1 MATEIRGHN
10 VKVRLQCVSDRVPA
24 AAVVAATVDKDQRRR
39 RIITPVGI
47 MQPQALGFVENGL
60 PDRPMT

>member
-10 VKVRLQCVSDRVPA
+10 VKVRPQCASDLVPA
-24 AAVVAATVDKDQRRR
+24 VAVIAAAVDKDQRWR

-47 MQPQALGFVENGL
+47 MQPQALGFLEMVCRIG
-60 PDRPMT
+60 R

>member
-10 VKVRLQCVSDRVPA
+10 VKVRSQCASDLVPA
-24 AAVVAATVDKDQRRR
+24 AAVIAAAVDKDQRRR

-47 MQPQALGFVENGL
+47 MQPQALGFVEMVWRI
-60 PDRPMT
+60 DR

>member
-10 VKVRLQCVSDRVPA
+10 VKVRLQCASDLVPT
-24 AAVVAATVDKDQRRR
+24 AAVVAAAVDKNQRRR

-47 MQPQALGFVENGL
+47 MQPQALGFVETVCRTG
-60 PDRPMT
+60 R